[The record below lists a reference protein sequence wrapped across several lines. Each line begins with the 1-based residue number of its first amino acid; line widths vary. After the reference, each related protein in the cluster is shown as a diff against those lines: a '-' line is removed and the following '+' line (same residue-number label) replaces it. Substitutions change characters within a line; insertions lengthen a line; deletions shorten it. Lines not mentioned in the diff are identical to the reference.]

1 MTHSSIHIG
10 YHGCDRETGERVLA
24 GKTELLLSTN
34 DYDWLGDGIYFWEND
49 PERALNWA
57 LAGARHGK
65 KSRGRISAPFIIGA
79 VIQIGN
85 CLDLMQAE
93 SIRLVKDAHTD
104 LKDLYEVFNLALPEN
119 RLVKGELVLRRL
131 DCAVIQSLH
140 QERKESGLPAFDTVR
155 AAFPEGTPLYQNA
168 GFLERT
174 HIQICVRN
182 PTCILG
188 YFRVRSLLGMSAFA
202 SPHRG

>member
-24 GKTELLLSTN
+24 GDTELHISTN

-57 LAGARHGK
+57 RTVWKHGRRSRARV
-65 KSRGRISAPFIIGA
+65 AEPFVIGA
-79 VIQIGN
+79 VIQMGN

-93 SIRLVKDAHTD
+93 SIRVVREAHER
-104 LKDLYEVFNLALPEN
+104 LKSIYAEAGTVMPQN
-119 RLVKGELVLRRL
+119 RLVAGELALRHL
-131 DCAVIQSLH
+131 DCAVVQFLH
-140 QERKESGLPAFDTVR
+140 RHRMETGLPDFDTVR
-155 AAFPEGTPLYQNA
+155 AAFPEGTPLYETA

-174 HIQICVRN
+174 HIQICVRH
-182 PTCILG
+182 PASVLG
-188 YFRVRSLLGMSAFA
+188 YFRVKR
-202 SPHRG
+202 RR

>member
-10 YHGCDRETGERVLA
+10 YHGCDRETGESVLA
-24 GKTELLLSTN
+24 GKMELRVSTN

-57 LAGARHGK
+57 LAGAGHGK
-65 KSRGRISAPFIIGA
+65 KSRQRISAPFVIGA
-79 VIQIGN
+79 VIQMGN

-93 SIRLVKDAHTD
+93 SIRLVKDAHRD
-104 LKDLYEVFNLALPEN
+104 LRDLYEVFNLNLPEN

-140 QERKESGLPAFDTVR
+140 QERKEGSLPAFDTVR

-174 HIQICVRN
+174 HIQICVR
-182 PTCILG
+182 TTACVLG
-188 YFRVRSLLGMSAFA
+188 YFRVRSLPGLSVLA
-202 SPHRG
+202 SPQMG